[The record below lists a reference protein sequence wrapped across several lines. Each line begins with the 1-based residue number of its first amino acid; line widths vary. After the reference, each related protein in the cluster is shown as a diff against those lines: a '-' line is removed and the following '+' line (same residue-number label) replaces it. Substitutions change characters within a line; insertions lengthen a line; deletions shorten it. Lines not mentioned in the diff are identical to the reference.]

1 MVFDILEQQL
11 IRKLELYQLMIIFN
25 IMKSTI
31 YLKCPQCREHGL
43 LIERQGRYFCANCM
57 YDYTQ
62 LKDDPGKLDDIL
74 IDNLGEGGFGFGFT
88 TALYERVTLVSPQE
102 ATEYITKLASD
113 NNIELIPSKWA
124 IVKGFAPFLIFLLVI
139 VVIIIIIAIYIS
151 IYG

>member
-1 MVFDILEQQL
+1 MIFDILEQQL

-74 IDNLGEGGFGFGFT
+74 IDNLGKG
-88 TALYERVTLVSPQE
+88 ALALDLPRLCMNE
-102 ATEYITKLASD
+102 
-113 NNIELIPSKWA
+113 
-124 IVKGFAPFLIFLLVI
+124 
-139 VVIIIIIAIYIS
+139 
-151 IYG
+151 